1 MNWGGVELISP
12 PPGSSY
18 ANGSNETT
26 RSVLYLRPA
35 PVTTARRLAQAYIN
49 GKVLTVNARFSM
61 VEAFAVR
68 GDKFVATGK
77 TSEIRKLASPATKVV
92 DLGGRT
98 VIPGFEDSHL
108 HSAGGGPGV
117 DLSRARTLVDVLS
130 AVRSKHWEAG
140 ISYVVS

>member
-1 MNWGGVELISP
+1 MD
-12 PPGSSY
+12 
-18 ANGSNETT
+18 
-26 RSVLYLRPA
+26 RMK
-35 PVTTARRLAQAYIN
+35 RLALFFICTGAVFAQAPDAIYIN

-130 AVRSKHWEAG
+130 AVQSSIGSGNKL
-140 ISYVVS
+140 V